1 MMKFSKIFFFSIF
14 IVTLIFSYICW
25 NVPFGDIYDLPNH
38 LVVDNTSTE
47 DVADFG
53 SLINANYNEN
63 TNTVDIMLL
72 NTVKLNSV
80 EAITKKQV
88 YLGGQTVGFS
98 YYGDGVLVVSNNGL
112 DVSSQ
117 ELEAG
122 DIIKSINNTP
132 IARVSKI
139 TEILNQ
145 EDTKGQEVLV
155 KIVRNDK
162 EIEKRLKPAYD
173 VLTKKYKLGIWAKES
188 FSGIGTLTFI
198 DPETGRFGA
207 LGHPIQD
214 QSTSTAIDVS
224 SGTVQK
230 CSVLGVKR
238 ATRGTPGEIRGVFV
252 RSKSE
257 MGSLDKN
264 CEYGIYG
271 NLNLDNE
278 IFDDNYL
285 IDVGGRLTT
294 KPGKA
299 YIYSSIDGKNV
310 RRYEI
315 EIIKTNYQG
324 ASSPKNLVF
333 KVADDRLLDI
343 TGGIV
348 QGMSGSPIVQD
359 GKLIGAVTHV
369 FVNDPT
375 KGFGIYIDNMLTQ

>member
-1 MMKFSKIFFFSIF
+1 MRFNKVFLFSLFILSIMF
-14 IVTLIFSYICW
+14 TYVCW
-25 NVPFGDIYDLPNH
+25 NVPFSDIYDLPRH
-38 LVVDNTSTE
+38 LVVDENTQ
-47 DVADFG
+47 DKVADFG
-53 SLINANYNEN
+53 SLVNANYNED

-72 NTVKLNSV
+72 NTVKLHSV
-80 EAITKKQV
+80 EAVANKHV

-112 DVSSQ
+112 DVSNQ

-122 DIIKSINNTP
+122 DIIKSINNIP
-132 IARVSKI
+132 ITRVSKI
-139 TEILNQ
+139 AEILNQ
-145 EDTKGQEVLV
+145 ESAKGQEVLV
-155 KIVRNDK
+155 KIVRKDK

-188 FSGIGTLTFI
+188 FSGIGTLTFV

-214 QSTSTAIDVS
+214 QSTSAVIDVS
-224 SGTVQK
+224 QGNLQK
-230 CSVLGVKR
+230 CSIVGVKR
-238 ATRGTPGEIRGVFV
+238 ATRGSPGEIRGVFV
-252 RSKSE
+252 RSNSE
-257 MGSLDKN
+257 LGTLDKN
-264 CEYGIYG
+264 CEYGIFG
-271 NLNLDNE
+271 NLNLDNS
-278 IFDDNYL
+278 NYNASDL
-285 IDVGGRLTT
+285 IEVGGRLTA

-299 YIYSSIDGKNV
+299 YIYSCLDGKNV

-324 ASSPKNLVF
+324 ASSPRNLVF
-333 KVADDRLLDI
+333 KVTDDRLLDI
-343 TGGIV
+343 TGGII

-375 KGFGIYIDNMLTQ
+375 KGFGIYIDNMITQ

>member
-132 IARVSKI
+132 ITRVSKI
-139 TEILNQ
+139 TEIPAKPKQITTMRSNFCFNIPILLMIKLPN
-145 EDTKGQEVLV
+145 KPP
-155 KIVRNDK
+155 
-162 EIEKRLKPAYD
+162 IEEK
-173 VLTKKYKLGIWAKES
+173 
-188 FSGIGTLTFI
+188 
-198 DPETGRFGA
+198 
-207 LGHPIQD
+207 
-214 QSTSTAIDVS
+214 S
-224 SGTVQK
+224 SN
-230 CSVLGVKR
+230 
-238 ATRGTPGEIRGVFV
+238 P
-252 RSKSE
+252 
-257 MGSLDKN
+257 
-264 CEYGIYG
+264 
-271 NLNLDNE
+271 
-278 IFDDNYL
+278 
-285 IDVGGRLTT
+285 
-294 KPGKA
+294 P
-299 YIYSSIDGKNV
+299 
-310 RRYEI
+310 
-315 EIIKTNYQG
+315 
-324 ASSPKNLVF
+324 
-333 KVADDRLLDI
+333 
-343 TGGIV
+343 
-348 QGMSGSPIVQD
+348 
-359 GKLIGAVTHV
+359 
-369 FVNDPT
+369 
-375 KGFGIYIDNMLTQ
+375 